1 MRIVLCNVPHPA
13 IGSRIPDDHLPPL
26 GLLALGGPLLDAG
39 HAVVLLD
46 GDRTNRPID
55 ALIQDAI
62 TFRPDIVLL
71 GHSGSTS
78 GHPRIAAF
86 ARGLRVRAPDVRIV
100 VGGVFP
106 TYHWREVLD
115 GEPAIDVVVRG
126 EGEATVVRLVQAMAE
141 GGPPT
146 DVPGLA
152 IRVEGVPRTTGPVPV
167 IPDLDAYRV
176 GWELIDPREYS
187 YWGGRRAVVAQ
198 FSRGCPHR
206 CTYCG
211 QYGFWR
217 QWRHRDP
224 VRFAR
229 ELAWLHR
236 EHGVQLINL
245 ADENPTAD
253 REAWRQFL
261 EALVAENVA
270 LEIVGST
277 RAADIVRDAD
287 LLPLY
292 KRAGVVRFLLGTEST
307 DEATLQAVKK
317 GSTATIDREAI
328 RLLRAVGILS
338 MATWVAGLSEQTDAD
353 YWRGLRQ
360 LLAYDPDQVQLLY
373 ATPHRWTPYFRAV
386 ADRRVILPDASRWD
400 YKHQV
405 MESPIPPWRALAWTK
420 TIEVA
425 LQARPKAAWRTWL
438 QPDPKLRH
446 AMQWYGQMGRRVW
459 VHELVEF
466 VRERRT
472 EAGPTV
478 GEWWGSPLPHRLD
491 PQPRTPL
498 PGVGPRVREHVLPV
512 QAQVLGQAEADPQLV
527 LGEAILQ
534 RPGKAVQV
542 PVGPVDPAD
551 LQPEQALETRSG
563 PTVHGQ

>member
-1 MRIVLCNVPHPA
+1 MRIVLVNVPHPA

-39 HAVVLLD
+39 HAVTLVD
-46 GDRTNRPID
+46 GDRTNRPVP
-55 ALIQDAI
+55 ALVREALAH
-62 TFRPDIVLL
+62 RPELVLL

-78 GHPRIAAF
+78 GHPKIQEF
-86 ARGLRVRAPDVRIV
+86 ARTLRRLSPAVRIV

-115 GEPAIDVVVRG
+115 AEPAIDVVVRG
-126 EGEATVVRLVQAMAE
+126 EGEVTVVSLVGAFE
-141 GGPPT
+141 GGT
-146 DVPGLA
+146 SLLAVPGLA
-152 IRVEGVPRTTGPVPV
+152 LRVDGVPTVTGTAPV
-167 IPDLDAYRV
+167 IQDLNAHRV
-176 GWELIDPREYS
+176 GWELIDPAQYS

-217 QWRHRDP
+217 SWRHRDP
-224 VRFAR
+224 VAFAK

-261 EALVAENVA
+261 EALIAENVP

-277 RAADIVRDAD
+277 RTADIVRDAD

-307 DEATLQAVKK
+307 DEATLKAVKK
-317 GSTATIDREAI
+317 GSTATIDKEAI
-328 RLLRAVGILS
+328 RLLRSAGILS

-360 LLAYDPDQVQLLY
+360 LLAYDPDQVQILF
-373 ATPHRWTPYFRAV
+373 ATPHRWTPYFRDV
-386 ADRRVILPDASRWD
+386 ADRKVILPDVSRWD

-405 MESPIPPWRALAWTK
+405 MDSAVPSWRILAWTK
-420 TIEVA
+420 GIEVA
-425 LQARPKAAWRTWL
+425 LQARPKALARTWL
-438 QPDPKLRH
+438 NPDPKLGHGMR
-446 AMQWYGQMGRRVW
+446 WYGQMGRRVW
-459 VHELVEF
+459 PHEIADYL
-466 VRERRT
+466 RAKHT
-472 EAGPTV
+472 ATGPTV
-478 GEWWGSPLPHRLD
+478 RGFWTVAKRAVEA
-491 PQPRTPL
+491 
-498 PGVGPRVREHVLPV
+498 VG
-512 QAQVLGQAEADPQLV
+512 Q
-527 LGEAILQ
+527 
-534 RPGKAVQV
+534 KA
-542 PVGPVDPAD
+542 A
-551 LQPEQALETRSG
+551 
-563 PTVHGQ
+563 